1 MDFVTCLSC
10 FQNTLAAN
18 AELANALNEKNRDW
32 RKLKRAVELKDG
44 QIASLEEARK
54 KDEGK
59 YSLLSSHP
67 TGNQYFCCS
76 DNPDLGSNFI
86 LCRTVRNCERGF
98 AEQH

>member
-1 MDFVTCLSC
+1 MAMDFITCLFC

-54 KDEGK
+54 KDEGTLCF
-59 YSLLSSHP
+59 LLIRQVDNIFPVPP
-67 TGNQYFCCS
+67 TQ
-76 DNPDLGSNFI
+76 
-86 LCRTVRNCERGF
+86 T
-98 AEQH
+98 

>member
-1 MDFVTCLSC
+1 MDFVTCLPC
-10 FQNTLAAN
+10 FQNTLATN

-32 RKLKRAVELKDG
+32 WKLKRAIELKDG

-59 YSLLSSHP
+59 HSLPSSHP
-67 TGNQYFCCS
+67 TSNQLFCYS

-86 LCRTVRNCERGF
+86 PL
-98 AEQH
+98 

>member
-1 MDFVTCLSC
+1 MAMDFVTCLSC

-59 YSLLSSHP
+59 HLAFFFIR
-67 TGNQYFCCS
+67 QV
-76 DNPDLGSNFI
+76 DNIFSVPA
-86 LCRTVRNCERGF
+86 T
-98 AEQH
+98 QT

>member
-1 MDFVTCLSC
+1 MAMDFVTCLSC

-32 RKLKRAVELKDG
+32 RKLKRAVKLKDG

-67 TGNQYFCCS
+67 TS
-76 DNPDLGSNFI
+76 K
-86 LCRTVRNCERGF
+86 
-98 AEQH
+98 QHFLLFRQPRLRQQFYPL

>member
-1 MDFVTCLSC
+1 MVYSYGFVTCLSC
-10 FQNTLAAN
+10 FQNTLVAN

-59 YSLLSSHP
+59 KKFFAFFSS
-67 TGNQYFCCS
+67 
-76 DNPDLGSNFI
+76 D
-86 LCRTVRNCERGF
+86 
-98 AEQH
+98 

>member
-1 MDFVTCLSC
+1 MDFVTCLPC

-18 AELANALNEKNRDW
+18 VELATALTEKNRDW
-32 RKLKRAVELKDG
+32 RKLKRANEVKDG

-59 YSLLSSHP
+59 NSLPSSHP
-67 TGNQYFCCS
+67 SSNQHFFCS

-86 LCRTVRNCERGF
+86 SL
-98 AEQH
+98 

>member
-1 MDFVTCLSC
+1 MAMNFITCLFC

-54 KDEGK
+54 KDEGTLFF
-59 YSLLSSHP
+59 LLIR
-67 TGNQYFCCS
+67 QV
-76 DNPDLGSNFI
+76 DSN
-86 LCRTVRNCERGF
+86 LSVPAT
-98 AEQH
+98 QT